1 MRVVFA
7 NMPGDI
13 SWQIETPLGGL
24 RAPVCLAHA
33 LQPMGFEVA
42 IAANCSSRKNEIL
55 GVPLWAIGDDKL
67 GTWKKCLEG
76 AGKIDVLIAL
86 SRLDLLQFGL
96 GFRQISWNHNPSVL
110 FGVPEFGRPLY
121 FVTQKLVCPSQ
132 SSAQQ
137 QSKWGFPA
145 NNIEV
150 IPNGLDHSIFHSR
163 QMAPEE
169 DRLLRFIFIGSCS
182 PWKGFDIALEA
193 FLKIQ
198 KKYPSATLQVFGDS
212 PRWPVERYA
221 PTMSMA
227 LNQQGNFNW
236 ERIQDQYPCVSYR
249 GLCQPPEIAFELR
262 RSGFLICP
270 SRHEETFAL
279 APLEAQA
286 CGCIPIGSCHGA
298 YPERIECG
306 VTGFTYLP
314 NSPEILASTI
324 CGALECG
331 IPLEQI
337 RATCIAKSQ
346 NFTWGETARS
356 FVSLIDSIPP
366 LRRSSVRFF
375 QTASVLKKLTRRIQG
390 RQ

>member
-24 RAPVCLAHA
+24 RAPLCLAHA
-33 LQPMGFEVA
+33 LQPLGFEVA
-42 IAANCSSRKNEIL
+42 IATNCISHKNEIL
-55 GVPLWAIGDDKL
+55 GVPLLAVGDDKL
-67 GTWKKCLEG
+67 CTWRKCLEG
-76 AGKIDVLIAL
+76 AGKIDVLITL

-96 GFRQISWNHNPSVL
+96 GFRQICWNHNPSVL

-132 SSAQQ
+132 SSAQHQ
-137 QSKWGFPA
+137 CKWGFPG
-145 NNIEV
+145 NKIEV

-169 DRLLRFIFIGSCS
+169 DRLLRFVFIGSCS
-182 PWKGFDIALEA
+182 PWKGFDIALDA

-198 KKYPSATLQVFGDS
+198 KKYPSATLKVFGDS
-212 PRWPVERYA
+212 PPWPVERYA
-221 PTMSMA
+221 PPMNLV
-227 LNQQGNFNW
+227 LNQEGNIDW
-236 ERIQDQYPCVSYR
+236 ERIQDQYPGVFYR
-249 GLCQPPEIAFELR
+249 GLCYPHEISSELR
-262 RSGFLICP
+262 QSGFLLCP

-286 CGCIPIGSCHGA
+286 CGCIPIAPCHGA
-298 YPERIECG
+298 YPERIESG

-314 NSPEILASTI
+314 NSPEILANTI
-324 CGALECG
+324 CAALESG
-331 IPLEQI
+331 ISLEQI

-346 NFTWGETARS
+346 NFTWGETANS
-356 FVSLIDSIPP
+356 FANLIDSIPP
-366 LRRSSVRFF
+366 LRRSSAQLFRAV
-375 QTASVLKKLTRRIQG
+375 SGLKKVTSQILAKQ
-390 RQ
+390 